1 MVYLLYGGKYNRIIG
16 VFWAVYGDVGIDLEY
31 DERRPSRGGNPRQE
45 GKTMEMKYNQKQE
58 YLNDFESEMLRFL
71 KNFTDAEDAKIKCEK
86 IIDERK
92 KEVDNAF
99 IYGVDIGG
107 LMANIMKPADI
118 VYIINSEKIADGFY
132 WLFKIGKK
140 EKLFNIR
147 F

>member
-1 MVYLLYGGKYNRIIG
+1 
-16 VFWAVYGDVGIDLEY
+16 
-31 DERRPSRGGNPRQE
+31 
-45 GKTMEMKYNQKQE
+45 MKYNQKQE
-58 YLNDFESEMLRFL
+58 YLNNYKSEMLRFL
-71 KNFTDAEDAKIKCEK
+71 KNFTDDEDAKIKCEK